1 MSTTEALIAEETSP
15 TPPAPKHSAIEAI
28 KTASR
33 YLRGNLEAE
42 FADPTTDHITEESKQ
57 IVKFHG
63 SYQQEDRDARKN
75 RAKAGTGKAY
85 MFMLRLKLP
94 GGRLAPDQY
103 LTMDRICEQ
112 YGNSTL
118 RFTTRQSIQLHG
130 VLKHNMKPTIA
141 AINKCLLT
149 TLGGC
154 GDINRNVMCCPAPY
168 SDPARKQMRELS
180 EAVAAHLAP
189 RSGKQAYHEIWL
201 NGEKQ
206 VIPES
211 VEEAEPIYGKVYLP
225 RKFKC
230 GFSLPDD
237 NCVDIRAQCLGF
249 LCIKENGLP
258 IGYNLYVGGGQG
270 KSNSLESTYPLLAEP
285 ICFLLPEEV
294 VGAAEAVCKFFRD
307 HGNRVDRK
315 RARLKYIIKDWGV
328 EKFREVFFR
337 DYLKTPG
344 RPLKEVPITNLDL
357 HLGWHPQGDGKWF
370 LGISVENGRVKDEG
384 QLRLR
389 SGLRK
394 IVETFQCPVRVT
406 PQQDVLLCNIDPA
419 RKGEVDSLLNEYG
432 IPRPENLSMVQK
444 WSMACPATPT
454 CGLAITESERSL
466 PGVIDEMEKVLAEL
480 GLENEPIS
488 VRMTGCPN
496 GCARPFQSEIG
507 LVGRGGTKYTVY
519 IGGDSFG
526 RGLNE
531 MLQDSVPIE
540 QIAPKM
546 KTIFASFK
554 AERQG
559 NELFGEYCKR
569 VGMDK
574 LKSLIA

>member
-1 MSTTEALIAEETSP
+1 
-15 TPPAPKHSAIEAI
+15 
-28 KTASR
+28 
-33 YLRGNLEAE
+33 
-42 FADPTTDHITEESKQ
+42 
-57 IVKFHG
+57 
-63 SYQQEDRDARKN
+63 
-75 RAKAGTGKAY
+75 
-85 MFMLRLKLP
+85 
-94 GGRLAPDQY
+94 
-103 LTMDRICEQ
+103 
-112 YGNSTL
+112 
-118 RFTTRQSIQLHG
+118 
-130 VLKHNMKPTIA
+130 VL
-141 AINKCLLT
+141 
-149 TLGGC
+149 
-154 GDINRNVMCCPAPY
+154 V
-168 SDPARKQMRELS
+168 
-180 EAVAAHLAP
+180 
-189 RSGKQAYHEIWL
+189 
-201 NGEKQ
+201 
-206 VIPES
+206 
-211 VEEAEPIYGKVYLP
+211 
-225 RKFKC
+225 
-230 GFSLPDD
+230 
-237 NCVDIRAQCLGF
+237 
-249 LCIKENGLP
+249 
-258 IGYNLYVGGGQG
+258 
-270 KSNSLESTYPLLAEP
+270 
-285 ICFLLPEEV
+285 
-294 VGAAEAVCKFFRD
+294 
-307 HGNRVDRK
+307 
-315 RARLKYIIKDWGV
+315 
-328 EKFREVFFR
+328 
-337 DYLKTPG
+337 
-344 RPLKEVPITNLDL
+344 
-357 HLGWHPQGDGKWF
+357 
-370 LGISVENGRVKDEG
+370 
-384 QLRLR
+384 
-389 SGLRK
+389 
-394 IVETFQCPVRVT
+394 
-406 PQQDVLLCNIDPA
+406 CNIDPA